1 MGSQSFTYTNNF
13 DNPQSPASGN
23 LTTTMQSGTAP
34 GNTGTAPA
42 LNTTILP
49 SRQDADADR
58 ELVLYD
64 GRNVG
69 GFAEFFS
76 EPFRAGP
83 GEPEKPVIS
92 EFSMNARLDLIDNG
106 GATTGNGKIN
116 GFSFNFG
123 ETSTLPGGTRGALEN
138 GVSEGLSIRV
148 LPSSDRVQI
157 VWNGVV
163 LSEAVSQNPNDFAAR
178 LENLRVL
185 NMSVT
190 VNDAGFVRVILNEE
204 LSPGTRLEFTA
215 QIPPVDGKSG
225 LTFADQAD
233 WGFSFAGRTA
243 QNAGEVWIDDIRLSG
258 TMVCF
263 AKGTMITTATGPKA
277 VEDLQPGD
285 LVLTRDH
292 GLQPIRWTGCWH
304 ADAAKLAAKPQAQPI
319 VIRQNAL
326 GANMPSADLTVSPQH
341 RIMVASAIIERM
353 CNAPEVCVAAK
364 HLLGHPGVETAAAPD
379 GVTYY
384 HFLCDLHE
392 IVLANG
398 AWAESLLIAPEM
410 YQSLPWSSVTRIFQL
425 FPNLKALLDNPQPA
439 RPSMTRKQAAKM
451 VERHVHNDKPLVT
464 TALASPKGVR
474 AAG

>member
-1 MGSQSFTYTNNF
+1 MPFQQS
-13 DNPQSPASGN
+13 
-23 LTTTMQSGTAP
+23 
-34 GNTGTAPA
+34 
-42 LNTTILP
+42 I
-49 SRQDADADR
+49 
-58 ELVLYD
+58 
-64 GRNVG
+64 
-69 GFAEFFS
+69 
-76 EPFRAGP
+76 
-83 GEPEKPVIS
+83 
-92 EFSMNARLDLIDNG
+92 
-106 GATTGNGKIN
+106 
-116 GFSFNFG
+116 
-123 ETSTLPGGTRGALEN
+123 
-138 GVSEGLSIRV
+138 
-148 LPSSDRVQI
+148 QI
-157 VWNGVV
+157 VWNGTV
-163 LSEAVSQNPNDFAAR
+163 LNQLTGLTN
-178 LENLRVL
+178 LENLPAGQMTVSVQENGLVNVNFNGIQL
-185 NMSVT
+185 NATLPS
-190 VNDAGFVRVILNEE
+190 
-204 LSPGTRLEFTA
+204 
-215 QIPPVDGKSG
+215 VDGKSG
-225 LTFADQAD
+225 LAAADQAD
-233 WGFSFAGRTA
+233 WGFSFAGRTGG
-243 QNAGEVWIDDIRLSG
+243 NAGEIWVDDIALSG
-258 TMVCF
+258 RIVCF
-263 AKGTMITTATGPKA
+263 TKGTMIATASGPKA

-379 GVTYY
+379 GVNYY
-384 HFLCDLHE
+384 HFLCDSHE